1 MTYPLTSPISPGD
14 PTLASQYNNLR
25 ADALYCGQS
34 AADAVTLGQLLKRYE
49 TRLRLEKLNTA
60 QVRVPA
66 SADDPVSLF
75 VGDHLLQAVANVDL
89 DASDVPNGSGDW
101 YVFAERTAGSTTF
114 TISISTSPT
123 EGTTKRRIGKFYY
136 DGSAIVRDSVHTE
149 LSDYIADM
157 LYHNDPI
164 QTGGRLT
171 LASGAPISSDVSS
184 ATVLFYTPCTSN
196 RISLYVPGFGWRLYP
211 FSQLSLSL
219 SGLSAST
226 NYDVFVYN
234 DEGELKLSTVAWSND
249 TLRASAYSL
258 QDGVPVR
265 SGAPNER
272 YLGTIRTL
280 SSAGCCADYAEK
292 RFVWNMFN
300 RTHRM
305 LKRIEPDDS
314 WTYSSN
320 VWRPLNNNP
329 DNKVEFVHGLAQD
342 PVYLM
347 HTGYVTNSSS
357 GGSCVGIASDSTSAN
372 NADIRGYS
380 DVDLTTIFSIYS
392 KIMSSGYHYLTLTE
406 WMSAVGTSTFY
417 SQLSSIPSATQW
429 GGLGWLKA

>member
-14 PTLASQYNNLR
+14 PTLASQYNDLR

-34 AADAVTLGQLLKRYE
+34 PADAVTLGQFIKRYE
-49 TRLRLEKLNTA
+49 TRLTLEKLNTA

-66 SADDPVSLF
+66 SADDPVSIF
-75 VGDHLLQAVANVDL
+75 VGDHLLQTAANIDL
-89 DASDVPNGSGDW
+89 DAASAPNGTGSW
-101 YVFAERTAGSTTF
+101 YVFANRTAGSTSF
-114 TISISTSPT
+114 TLSISTSPT
-123 EGTTKRRIGKFYY
+123 ESAGKRRIGRFYY
-136 DGSAIVRDSVHTE
+136 DGSVIVRDSVRTE
-149 LSDYIADM
+149 LSDYIAGL
-157 LYHNDPI
+157 LYHNNPI

-171 LASGAPISSDVSS
+171 LASGAPVSNDITS
-184 ATVLFYTPCTSN
+184 ATVLFYTPHTSN
-196 RISLYVPGFGWRLYP
+196 RISLYVPGFGWRLYS
-211 FSQLSLSL
+211 FDQLSLSL

-226 NYDVFVYN
+226 NYDVFIYN

-249 TLRASAYSL
+249 NLRASGYSL
-258 QDGVPVR
+258 QDGIPVR
-265 SGAPNER
+265 AGAATDR

-300 RTHRM
+300 RTQRI
-305 LKRIEPDDS
+305 LKRVEEDDS
-314 WTYSSN
+314 WTYSSA

-329 DNKVEFVHGLAQD
+329 ANKVEFVLGLTQD

-357 GGSCVGIASDSTSAN
+357 GGSCVGIASDSTGAN
-372 NADIRGYS
+372 NGDIRGYS

-392 KIMSSGYHYLTLTE
+392 KIMSSGYHYLALTE
-406 WMSAVGTSTFY
+406 WMSGVGTSTFY
-417 SQLSSIPSATQW
+417 SKNPSIPSATQW
-429 GGLGWLKA
+429 GGFGWLKA

>member
-1 MTYPLTSPISPGD
+1 M
-14 PTLASQYNNLR
+14 
-25 ADALYCGQS
+25 
-34 AADAVTLGQLLKRYE
+34 
-49 TRLRLEKLNTA
+49 
-60 QVRVPA
+60 
-66 SADDPVSLF
+66 
-75 VGDHLLQAVANVDL
+75 
-89 DASDVPNGSGDW
+89 
-101 YVFAERTAGSTTF
+101 FAERTSGSTTF
-114 TISISTSPT
+114 TLSISTSPT
-123 EGTTKRRIGKFYY
+123 EGTSKRRIGKFYY

-149 LSDYIADM
+149 MSDYLAGL
-157 LYHNDPI
+157 LYHHDPI

-196 RISLYVPGFGWRLYP
+196 RISLYVPGFGWRLYL

-300 RTHRM
+300 RAYRT
-305 LKRIEPDDS
+305 LKRVEPDDS

>member
-1 MTYPLTSPISPGD
+1 M
-14 PTLASQYNNLR
+14 
-25 ADALYCGQS
+25 
-34 AADAVTLGQLLKRYE
+34 
-49 TRLRLEKLNTA
+49 
-60 QVRVPA
+60 
-66 SADDPVSLF
+66 
-75 VGDHLLQAVANVDL
+75 
-89 DASDVPNGSGDW
+89 
-101 YVFAERTAGSTTF
+101 
-114 TISISTSPT
+114 
-123 EGTTKRRIGKFYY
+123 
-136 DGSAIVRDSVHTE
+136 
-149 LSDYIADM
+149 
-157 LYHNDPI
+157 
-164 QTGGRLT
+164 
-171 LASGAPISSDVSS
+171 
-184 ATVLFYTPCTSN
+184 
-196 RISLYVPGFGWRLYP
+196 
-211 FSQLSLSL
+211 
-219 SGLSAST
+219 
-226 NYDVFVYN
+226 
-234 DEGELKLSTVAWSND
+234 KLSTVAWSND

-292 RFVWNMFN
+292 RFVWNMYN
-300 RTHRM
+300 RAQRI
-305 LKRIEPDDS
+305 LKRVEPDDS

-357 GGSCVGIASDSTSAN
+357 GGSCVGIAVDSTSAN